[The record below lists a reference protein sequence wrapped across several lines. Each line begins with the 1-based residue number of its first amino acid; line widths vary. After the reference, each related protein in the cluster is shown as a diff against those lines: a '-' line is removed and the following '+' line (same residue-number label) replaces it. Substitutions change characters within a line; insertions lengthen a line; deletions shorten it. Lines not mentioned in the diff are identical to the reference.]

1 MGGRGD
7 VAAGGACLFGP
18 MLTTVLAIYLLIWC
32 LPPAL
37 YPGEPSPQMVPH
49 RMPTGL
55 QKPLENQHCWL
66 PVPELSSLSN

>member
-1 MGGRGD
+1 MGGRRGR
-7 VAAGGACLFGP
+7 GSRRSLFGP

-37 YPGEPSPQMVPH
+37 HPGELSPQMVPH
-49 RMPTGL
+49 RIPTRL

-66 PVPELSSLSN
+66 QVPELPSLSN